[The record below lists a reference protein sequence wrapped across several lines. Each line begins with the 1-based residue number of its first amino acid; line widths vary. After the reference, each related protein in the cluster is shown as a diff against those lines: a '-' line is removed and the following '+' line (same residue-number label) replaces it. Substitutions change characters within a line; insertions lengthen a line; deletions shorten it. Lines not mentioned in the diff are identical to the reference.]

1 MRRLSAVGLDW
12 RAVREEDMPNMRSFC
27 AAILV
32 ICAGAITSVTAY
44 AASPEEEVKAAYASW
59 DQAFSKGDAKAIA
72 AFYSDDAIFLPPSH
86 DVIRG
91 PAGVEKFFVGL
102 FNMGVTGHKL
112 ELIEEHGGGNL
123 LFGAA
128 KWSANGKDASGKDQ
142 PWGGV
147 ATHIF
152 ERQNNGS
159 LKIKLHTFN

>member
-1 MRRLSAVGLDW
+1 
-12 RAVREEDMPNMRSFC
+12 
-27 AAILV
+27 
-32 ICAGAITSVTAY
+32 
-44 AASPEEEVKAAYASW
+44 
-59 DQAFSKGDAKAIA
+59 
-72 AFYSDDAIFLPPSH
+72 
-86 DVIRG
+86 VIRG
-91 PAGVEKFFVGL
+91 PAGVEKFFAGI

-142 PWGGV
+142 PWGGL

-152 ERQNNGS
+152 ERENNGS

>member
-1 MRRLSAVGLDW
+1 
-12 RAVREEDMPNMRSFC
+12 MPNKRSFY

-32 ICAGAITSVTAY
+32 ICAGALASLTAY
-44 AASPEEEVKAAYASW
+44 AASPEEEVKAAYAGW

-72 AFYSDDAIFLPPSH
+72 AFYIGDATFLPPSH
-86 DVIRG
+86 DVIKG
-91 PAGVEKFFVGL
+91 PAGVEKFFSGI
-102 FNMGVTGHKL
+102 FAMGVTGHKL
-112 ELIEEHGGGNL
+112 ELIEAHGEGNL

-142 PWGGV
+142 PVGGL